1 MTKLKLTVTLHD
13 DPGHAWLEVS
23 RAHIAALGLTD
34 RITRYSYVQG
44 DTAYLEE
51 DCDALL
57 FLDAAEV
64 AGWDV
69 EVDEHLCPGWSPIR
83 CLQHYPGA
91 EDPWEEHQAGTDGE
105 PSGGRQTT
113 AVPQAVH
120 EPTLVPPPRHGFKR
134 PRRCKTFDRL
144 FQPIERDDD
153 GAIMWE
159 PHEVPKD
166 ADGRFWWTVIDC
178 DGRLLLAAGFHIV
191 NRLGYVK
198 CRNGWAGEWSDHPE
212 YYY

>member
-1 MTKLKLTVTLHD
+1 MTKLTVTLHD

-57 FLDAAEV
+57 FLDAAEA

-91 EDPWEEHQAGTDGE
+91 EDPWEEHRAHTDGE
-105 PSGGRQTT
+105 PSEGRQTT
-113 AVPQAVH
+113 PAVPQAVH
-120 EPTLVPPPRHGFKR
+120 EPTLVPPPKHGFKR
-134 PRRCKTFDRL
+134 PRRWQTFKKL
-144 FQPIERDDD
+144 FQPIMTANETFGRDVDD
-153 GAIMWE
+153 
-159 PHEVPKD
+159 VPEG
-166 ADGRFWWTVIDC
+166 ADGRFWWTIIDC

-198 CRNGWAGEWSDHPE
+198 CRNAWAGERSSHPE